1 MLPQLNQ
8 QLAWKA
14 EVRGQL
20 AWKAE
25 VRELWPYLRKAY
37 GPLPGDNPEAM
48 NVLTKLEDEGPWLV
62 YPERIDLLSFCL
74 REDGS
79 VMFAEEPLRGLQVV
93 YGPPRCVEAFKWPLP
108 MDLHRK
114 FSRVKPTQDKIARFA
129 ERYGLL
135 GRGRYVVDTSTLQVQ
150 RDEQGRPRHIKG
162 EFFYGESLSLWR
174 REIHK
179 MALLFRIFDYLRPAT
194 PPATPGKVR
203 RILSR
208 ASGASG
214 LMREKVLLQLI
225 FSKGQRSASKPNIKK
240 LKEHVVWGPGATVVF
255 FLKGLSK
262 ELRARLVEETS
273 VEGFRERLLNYS
285 LHYDIEF
292 TTLATRRTGPFPGW
306 QRGDVVGPSSYYL
319 ASQIAEGQ
327 KGHVRMEP
335 ELSLGPECLWEG
347 YSIKPDCLLGALY
360 MMFGLELGGHQPMK
374 SCRGCQSPFSPKHR
388 LQQYCEE
395 ACRKRAFYHR
405 KKLGTGCNQD

>member
-1 MLPQLNQ
+1 MAASCFSSKTRLNCDAMLPQLNQ

-25 VRELWPYLRKAY
+25 VRELWPYLRKVC

-48 NVLTKLEDEGPWLV
+48 NVLTEGEEGPWLV
-62 YPERIDLLSFCL
+62 YPERIGLLNFCL
-74 REDGS
+74 QEDGS
-79 VMFAEEPLRGLQVV
+79 VMFAKEPLWGVQVV

-108 MDLHRK
+108 VDLHRK

-135 GRGRYVVDTSTLQVQ
+135 GRGRYVVDTRTLQVQ

-162 EFFYGESLSLWR
+162 EFFYGESLGLWR
-174 REIHK
+174 REIDK
-179 MALLFRIFDYLRPAT
+179 MACLVNIFDYLWGRPAT
-194 PPATPGKVR
+194 PPTPGQLR
-203 RILSR
+203 R
-208 ASGASG
+208 
-214 LMREKVLLQLI
+214 
-225 FSKGQRSASKPNIKK
+225 FPK
-240 LKEHVVWGPGATVVF
+240 LKEHVVWGPGPTVVVF
-255 FLKGLSK
+255 PKGLSK
-262 ELRARLVEETS
+262 ELRAPLDEERNAKA
-273 VEGFRERLLNYS
+273 FFERLDRYALEHRITWR
-285 LHYDIEF
+285 LFDLRAIRPRF
-292 TTLATRRTGPFPGW
+292 W
-306 QRGDVVGPSSYYL
+306 QRGDVVMPSRYYVSL
-319 ASQIAEGQ
+319 EIIEGQ
-327 KGHVRMEP
+327 KGHLRMEP
-335 ELSLGPECLWEG
+335 ESSLGPECPWVG